1 MNFQINL
8 QCGSKINNEEED
20 YKEIIN
26 KHSEYILN
34 LEKDLIQYKNFH
46 DAILN
51 NNVIGEQF
59 ELLKNKIKKLE
70 EENNDLKK
78 ELKKE

>member
-8 QCGSKINNEEED
+8 QCGSKINNEEAD

-34 LEKDLIQYKNFH
+34 LEKELIQYRNFH
-46 DAILN
+46 DAVLN

-59 ELLKNKIKKLE
+59 ELLNSKIKKLE
-70 EENNDLKK
+70 DENKELKK
-78 ELKKE
+78 ELKKK

>member
-1 MNFQINL
+1 MNFQFNL
-8 QCGSKINNEEED
+8 QCGSQENVEKD

-26 KHSEYILN
+26 KHSLYILN
-34 LEKDLIQYKNFH
+34 LEKELVEYKNFH

-51 NNVIGEQF
+51 NNAIGEKIDF
-59 ELLKNKIKKLE
+59 LNNEIKKLE
-70 EENNDLKK
+70 KENNELKK